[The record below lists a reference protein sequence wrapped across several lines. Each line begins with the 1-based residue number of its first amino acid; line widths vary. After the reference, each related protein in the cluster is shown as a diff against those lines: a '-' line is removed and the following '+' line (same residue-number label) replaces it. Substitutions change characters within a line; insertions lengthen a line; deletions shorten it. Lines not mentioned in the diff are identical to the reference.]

1 MTTGEDN
8 QEGRQLM
15 FTDSSF
21 GMLTEN
27 VEVPKLKNRELK
39 FSLVIQILLLHTVVY
54 ILIYYI
60 QQFSVISANCKYNY
74 NN

>member
-27 VEVPKLKNRELK
+27 VEVPKLKNRELNFFDQLASK
-39 FSLVIQILLLHTVVY
+39 RLKNRQSY
-54 ILIYYI
+54 
-60 QQFSVISANCKYNY
+60 
-74 NN
+74 

>member
-27 VEVPKLKNRELK
+27 VEVPKQGFFL
-39 FSLVIQILLLHTVVY
+39 
-54 ILIYYI
+54 
-60 QQFSVISANCKYNY
+60 SVLRGQSTQVGPR
-74 NN
+74 